1 MAELDGPGVPGYSL
15 PPGPGRPV
23 PIIQSGMWGVQAAV
37 RMGHTVIRVDH
48 AFLSLQATT
57 MAEPGIPRLLPWREA
72 TKHPVRVL
80 PAASIFGANASGKT
94 NLLRVMDDMRRIV
107 LTSFSSTTR
116 NHIARS
122 HFRLDPDAENR
133 PSRFGIDLILNG
145 IRHEYFFSV
154 DNDHVIEES
163 ARRYTHGKSAT
174 IFHRS
179 DMTVE
184 LGEGN
189 RAKGRAVKE
198 ILRPTSLFLSA
209 AAAADHPDL
218 VPLYQWFEGNLLLA
232 EASSRSSRWLRTT
245 HMLSDAETR
254 HRVLDM
260 LHAADL
266 GITDAKTQR
275 IPPEL
280 AERAQKAIA
289 ALNSSESGEEP
300 FSVELQKDSLMR
312 IILSHE
318 GVNDSVDFE
327 VSEESLGTLVWL
339 GLIGPVLD
347 ALANGAVL
355 LADELESSLH
365 PSLVAQLVLIFQS
378 PTSNPNGAQLIFN
391 SHETSLLGNSVDERV
406 LGRDQVWFTEKLH
419 DGRTRLYPLT
429 DLAPRPAEAISK
441 RYLTGRYGAVPII
454 SPEEFSALAEN
465 VSSGDAQ
472 LLLRQVALEK

>member
-1 MAELDGPGVPGYSL
+1 
-15 PPGPGRPV
+15 
-23 PIIQSGMWGVQAAV
+23 
-37 RMGHTVIRVDH
+37 
-48 AFLSLQATT
+48 
-57 MAEPGIPRLLPWREA
+57 
-72 TKHPVRVL
+72 
-80 PAASIFGANASGKT
+80 
-94 NLLRVMDDMRRIV
+94 
-107 LTSFSSTTR
+107 
-116 NHIARS
+116 
-122 HFRLDPDAENR
+122 
-133 PSRFGIDLILNG
+133 
-145 IRHEYFFSV
+145 
-154 DNDHVIEES
+154 
-163 ARRYTHGKSAT
+163 
-174 IFHRS
+174 
-179 DMTVE
+179 
-184 LGEGN
+184 
-189 RAKGRAVKE
+189 
-198 ILRPTSLFLSA
+198 
-209 AAAADHPDL
+209 
-218 VPLYQWFEGNLLLA
+218 
-232 EASSRSSRWLRTT
+232 
-245 HMLSDAETR
+245 MLSDAETR